1 MRTSPVLLAGL
12 LVIGAALTALCG
24 AEAPPAVTGKPDLT
38 PMDETRARDWLARW
52 QAGITHDASNRY
64 CDKELGEEIGWLITP
79 FLDGFYYGY
88 RATHDTA
95 WIEREIDWADALIKR
110 AVKEPDGQLGWP
122 KLGATGTELTKDL
135 TTDSQLGEAMAFR
148 PLVLLAGEIRATPAL
163 KTAYGQKAEDYIRL
177 AEQLFGK
184 WEARGSWRTVKDG
197 GLWVVPPFGLDPK
210 SGGWSAAYERRTVE
224 GFSLP
229 DNKQNLVA
237 CWALALSDVTGKP
250 LYKQRAEAWFRVMKA
265 RMSTREDGKYL
276 VWNYWD
282 QGGPWDLKADGSLK
296 HWVGVH
302 PNGGYY
308 GVDVEGIVLAYEHGL
323 AFTKADLLKLI
334 ATNRDFMWNQQL
346 TGAAFQRIDGGKPDP
361 HWAKTPGV
369 LWNALVP
376 YDATLRKVFEAN
388 HDPASWGGT
397 SETPRYLALYAPFLR
412 AGK

>member
-1 MRTSPVLLAGL
+1 MRLLPLLLGGL
-12 LVIGAALTALCG
+12 TLLGAALGALGG
-24 AEAPPAVTGKPDLT
+24 ADAPPTAAGTPDAT
-38 PMDETRARDWLARW
+38 PMEEARARDWLARW
-52 QAGITHDASNRY
+52 QASITQDARNRY
-64 CDKELGEEIGWLITP
+64 CDKELGEEIGWLIAP
-79 FLDGFYYGY
+79 FLDGFHYGY

-95 WIEREIDWADALIKR
+95 WIDRAIDWADALIKR
-110 AVKEPDGQLGWP
+110 AVQEPDGQPGWP

-148 PLVLLAGEIRATPAL
+148 PLVLLAGEIRAAPSLTA
-163 KTAYGQKAEDYIRL
+163 AYGRKAEEYLRL
-177 AEQLFGK
+177 AERLFAK

-197 GLWVVPPFGLDPK
+197 GLWVVPPFGLDPAN
-210 SGGWSAAYERRTVE
+210 GGWSAGYDRRAVD
-224 GFSLP
+224 GFTLP

-237 CWALALSDVTGKP
+237 AWVLALADVTGKP
-250 LYKQRAEAWFRVMKA
+250 IYKQRAEAWFSVMKA
-265 RMSTREDGKYL
+265 RMGTRAEGRYL

-308 GVDVEGIVLAYEHGL
+308 AADAEGMVLAYEHGL
-323 AFTKADLLKLI
+323 AITKADLLRLI

-346 TGAAFQRIDGGKPDP
+346 AGAAFRRIDGGAPDP
-361 HWAKTPGV
+361 HWARTPGV
-369 LWNALVP
+369 LWTALVP
-376 YDATLRKVFEAN
+376 YDATLRRVFEAN

-397 SETPRYLALYAPFLR
+397 SETPRHLARFAPFLR